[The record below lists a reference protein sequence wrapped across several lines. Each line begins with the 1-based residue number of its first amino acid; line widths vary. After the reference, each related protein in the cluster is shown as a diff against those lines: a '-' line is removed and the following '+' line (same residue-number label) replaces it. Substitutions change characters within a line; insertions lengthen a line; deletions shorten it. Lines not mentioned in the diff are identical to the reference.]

1 MTWHARPQSWT
12 RWAALCILCVVTY
25 GVVGSAASCL
35 SGCTPSQRR
44 AVVHVVADNCERLE
58 LPEPVCV
65 AVEDLAPF
73 LAVLLAA
80 QRAGEDAVVEVRE
93 PSGVRVVTV
102 PLARI
107 PGAVGAVTGAAVGA
121 ANRPRSSEGSK

>member
-1 MTWHARPQSWT
+1 MTWNGRPQSWT

-65 AVEDLAPF
+65 AVEDLAPL

-80 QRAGEDAVVEVRE
+80 QKAGEDAVVQVRDAH
-93 PSGVRVVTV
+93 GVSHEFVV

-121 ANRPRSSEGSK
+121 ANRGVR